1 MNNAVYL
8 IYYANELFSAFY
20 RVYIISSLASFAHLD
35 SKFGAM
41 TFDNAF
47 PLDMRKYVGRIANI
61 TAGTYENAGTYV
73 HATMFTAAALFLMGE
88 SKEAW
93 RQIGLGCVLSHKDCS
108 KSPFAMPN
116 SYFRN
121 EEYCI
126 DGESFADWYTGS
138 GTVFIKDLIKY
149 GFGVCPTIEGL
160 VIQTAKY
167 MPTTDAALD
176 IVVKG
181 KAIKFVYKNTNNAN
195 RKFFINGKEV
205 SGEFDTLMDIN
216 RVFIPTADICD
227 DMVIEVID

>member
-1 MNNAVYL
+1 
-8 IYYANELFSAFY
+8 
-20 RVYIISSLASFAHLD
+20 
-35 SKFGAM
+35 
-41 TFDNAF
+41 
-47 PLDMRKYVGRIANI
+47 
-61 TAGTYENAGTYV
+61 
-73 HATMFTAAALFLMGE
+73 
-88 SKEAW
+88 
-93 RQIGLGCVLSHKDCS
+93 
-108 KSPFAMPN
+108 MPN

-160 VIQTAKY
+160 MIQTAKY

-181 KAIKFVYKNTNNAN
+181 KAIKFVYKNNGNGS
-195 RKFFINGKEV
+195 RKFFVDGNEV
-205 SGEFDTLMDIN
+205 DGEFDSLMDIN
-216 RVFIPTADICD
+216 KVFIATNDIHD